1 LLGVE
6 SLVTDFALKKSPAY
20 RVASIVRIGQWKEDN
35 LRPEFRELVRWARKN
50 RLRTGRW
57 IFLDARPDHRR
68 WEACLE
74 IRGSARPEGRIRIR
88 TLPTTWVARV
98 TFDPTVVSS
107 RLVYHG
113 LNDWTRWRRKYKE
126 IRSVT
131 AVREL
136 YSGDPWRSKE
146 AWTNCVVE
154 FLVRK

>member
-1 LLGVE
+1 
-6 SLVTDFALKKSPAY
+6 LVTDFALKKSPGY

-50 RLRTGRW
+50 GLRTGQW

-74 IRGSARPEGRIRIR
+74 IQGSARSEGRIRIK
-88 TLPTTWVARV
+88 TLPATWVARV

-136 YSGDPWRSKE
+136 YNGDPWRNKK